1 MDNVFTRKF
10 SHLIFSS
17 LFWQIHRSLQVG
29 RAGLALTEEQ
39 KIKLSIARAVLSNP
53 SILLLDEVTGGL
65 DFEAEKSVQEALDLL
80 MLGRSTIIIARR
92 LSLIK
97 NADYIA
103 VMEEGQLVEMGTH
116 DELIN
121 LDGLYAEL
129 LRCEEAAKLPRRYGC
144 KVN

>member
-1 MDNVFTRKF
+1 M
-10 SHLIFSS
+10 
-17 LFWQIHRSLQVG
+17 G
-29 RAGLALTEEQ
+29 RAGLPLTEEQ
-39 KIKLSIARAVLSNP
+39 KIKLSIARAVLLNP

-65 DFEAEKSVQEALDLL
+65 DFEAERTVQEALDLL

-92 LSLIK
+92 LSLIR

-116 DELIN
+116 EELLS

-129 LRCEEAAKLPRRYGC
+129 LKAEEAAKLPRR
-144 KVN
+144 